1 MNSDSVEDIGNASA
15 LLQALVKDLRSNQ
28 SSADRVSVL
37 ANRITNLV
45 KGMHQLTFERAENNA
60 ALIQIHSSAVTLWNI
75 AVAMKTGSGQAGK
88 TENAKLRHAACKL
101 SILANA
107 AETSEVT
114 YRKQLVMTAKTGRA
128 WLDCENLAMA
138 DECLALA
145 SECWNGLQKLWSSR
159 DEHILSTSEQ
169 SKQIA
174 ECERY
179 MFRVFC
185 YRAETSFSMSQQDKA
200 QLYVTKAKEFLGRLP
215 TKECNTL
222 AELCYNFGVDTYYRE
237 EYEKCIAWLRESYDL
252 RKENSSSGANK
263 QQATTLRLMAN
274 AYLDWDSKQHWQM
287 ALNAVDLANSEH
299 GHPAGLYLKA
309 KLLLMGNGD
318 EEFPCSR
325 LRSVFEET
333 LLHPDLKVDLGLCA
347 VNLAVQYKRAQL
359 AFDCLE
365 ILESRF
371 KNSLDLYKVDLEHLE
386 LLLKNDKDEDAK
398 ALIEKCIVEQM
409 ERSLDSQICQRFH
422 ILLWE
427 KAASAYEKDYREAL
441 DWYNYSLS
449 FFSSREE
456 NVKNIGKLLR
466 NKCSCYMNLQ
476 DYEKAK
482 EAIVEAEQS
491 DPDSPVIQFYKF
503 KIALAEGQDTIAVD
517 AMTKMSEIGSNYD
530 KIVSETDAHG
540 LLCLAAQQALEQKN
554 HNVAVSA
561 LEKVVASSADNQQVL
576 TSLRC
581 LTRLKLTH
589 STDSGA
595 KEDHSSFLRY
605 LQTALDHLNQMELVR
620 DSNVLTEA
628 AWFMKIAW
636 NLALESTDCCADM
649 QELFVFCY
657 KFSCLCPMESSNLVR
672 QKNCLVMAAASAVQA
687 AREQSDGDEKTKLLK
702 QCLEYVDASRVL
714 RKKIG
719 IGGLGS
725 SLKDESLLLLAL
737 YEFEAKAQLGDSDLC
752 FCLDAAEALPN
763 ADPGTFETFAALAV
777 EPPCHHREI
786 SMRALRIAIK
796 KHLAMDVIDFTKLS
810 KAFHS
815 LVHHSLSSGRSS
827 DAESKEEAFTVCQD
841 ICEIIEN
848 KAKGCYPE
856 IQILWLMTKAWNCGI
871 NLFSAGGHE
880 AGEKWCGLAMRLLH
894 HLSTFKCNYQ
904 DKMTK
909 VYGDILDRM
918 ERNTFKGQVEE

>member
-1 MNSDSVEDIGNASA
+1 M
-15 LLQALVKDLRSNQ
+15 Q
-28 SSADRVSVL
+28 
-37 ANRITNLV
+37 
-45 KGMHQLTFERAENNA
+45 
-60 ALIQIHSSAVTLWNI
+60 
-75 AVAMKTGSGQAGK
+75 
-88 TENAKLRHAACKL
+88 
-101 SILANA
+101 
-107 AETSEVT
+107 
-114 YRKQLVMTAKTGRA
+114 
-128 WLDCENLAMA
+128 
-138 DECLALA
+138 
-145 SECWNGLQKLWSSR
+145 
-159 DEHILSTSEQ
+159 
-169 SKQIA
+169 
-174 ECERY
+174 
-179 MFRVFC
+179 
-185 YRAETSFSMSQQDKA
+185 
-200 QLYVTKAKEFLGRLP
+200 
-215 TKECNTL
+215 
-222 AELCYNFGVDTYYRE
+222 
-237 EYEKCIAWLRESYDL
+237 
-252 RKENSSSGANK
+252 
-263 QQATTLRLMAN
+263 
-274 AYLDWDSKQHWQM
+274 
-287 ALNAVDLANSEH
+287 
-299 GHPAGLYLKA
+299 
-309 KLLLMGNGD
+309 
-318 EEFPCSR
+318 
-325 LRSVFEET
+325 
-333 LLHPDLKVDLGLCA
+333 
-347 VNLAVQYKRAQL
+347 
-359 AFDCLE
+359 
-365 ILESRF
+365 
-371 KNSLDLYKVDLEHLE
+371 
-386 LLLKNDKDEDAK
+386 
-398 ALIEKCIVEQM
+398 
-409 ERSLDSQICQRFH
+409 
-422 ILLWE
+422 
-427 KAASAYEKDYREAL
+427 
-441 DWYNYSLS
+441 
-449 FFSSREE
+449 
-456 NVKNIGKLLR
+456 R

-576 TSLRC
+576 TSLR
-581 LTRLKLTH
+581 
-589 STDSGA
+589 
-595 KEDHSSFLRY
+595 EDHSSFLRY

-657 KFSCLCPMESSNLVR
+657 K
-672 QKNCLVMAAASAVQA
+672 
-687 AREQSDGDEKTKLLK
+687 TKLLK

-719 IGGLGS
+719 IGGL
-725 SLKDESLLLLAL
+725 DESLLLLAL

>member
-1 MNSDSVEDIGNASA
+1 MNGDGLEDIGKAST

-28 SSADRVSVL
+28 NSEERVAVL
-37 ANRITNLV
+37 ADRITNLTCR
-45 KGMHQLTFERAENNA
+45 MHQLTFERADNNA
-60 ALIQIHSSAVTLWNI
+60 VLIQIHSNAVTLWNI
-75 AVAMKTGSGQAGK
+75 AVAMKTGSGQTGT

-101 SILANA
+101 SFFANA
-107 AETSEVT
+107 AETCEVT
-114 YRKQLVMTAKTGRA
+114 YRKQLVMTTKTGRA
-128 WLDCENLAMA
+128 WLEIVGKTTVL
-138 DECLALA
+138 LKLQ
-145 SECWNGLQKLWSSR
+145 CWNGLQKSWSSR
-159 DEHILSTSEQ
+159 DEHDSPTPEQ

-179 MFRVFC
+179 MFRVYC
-185 YRAETSFSMSQQDKA
+185 YRAETSFSMCQQDRT
-200 QLYVTKAKEFLGRLP
+200 QLNVAKAKEFMGRLP
-215 TKECNTL
+215 AKECITL

-237 EYEKCIAWLRESYDL
+237 EYEKCIAWLRESYDI
-252 RKENSSSGANK
+252 RKENGSSGANK
-263 QQATTLRLMAN
+263 RQATTLRLMAN

-287 ALNAVDLANSEH
+287 ALNAADLANSEH

-318 EEFPCSR
+318 EELPCSR
-325 LRSVFEET
+325 LWSAFEDT
-333 LLHPDLKVDLGLCA
+333 LRHPDLKVDLGLCA
-347 VNLAVQYKRAQL
+347 VNLAVQYKRTEL
-359 AFDCLE
+359 TFDCLK

-371 KNSLDLYKVDLEHLE
+371 KNSPDLYKVQLEHLE
-386 LLLKNDKDEDAK
+386 LLLTNNKDEDAK
-398 ALIEKCIVEQM
+398 ALIEKCIVDQM
-409 ERSLDSQICQRFH
+409 ERSLDFQICQRFH

-427 KAASAYEKDYREAL
+427 KAASAYERKSYREAL

-449 FFSSREE
+449 FFSSKEE
-456 NVKNIGKLLR
+456 DIKNIGKLLR

-482 EAIVEAEQS
+482 EVIVEAEQS

-503 KIALAEGQDTIAVD
+503 KIALAEGQDVVAVD
-517 AMTKMSEIGSNYD
+517 AMTKISEVGSNQD
-530 KIVSETDAHG
+530 NDVAETNAHG
-540 LLCLAAQQALEQKN
+540 LICLAAQLALEQKN
-554 HNVAVSA
+554 HNVAVNA

-581 LTRLKLTH
+581 LTRLKLTQ

-595 KEDHSSFLRY
+595 KKDYSSFLLY
-605 LQTALDHLNQMELVR
+605 LQTALDRLNQMELVS
-620 DSNVLTEA
+620 DSNVQTEA
-628 AWFMKIAW
+628 IWFMKIAW
-636 NLALESTDCCADM
+636 NLALESTDCCTEM
-649 QELFVFCY
+649 QELFLFCY
-657 KFSCLCPMESSNLVR
+657 KFSCLCLMESSNLVR

-687 AREQSDGDEKTKLLK
+687 AREKISGDEKTKLLRK
-702 QCLEYVDASRVL
+702 CLGHVDACRVL

-719 IGGLGS
+719 IGGLNS

-752 FCLDAAEALPN
+752 FCLDAAEALLN

-777 EPPCHHREI
+777 EPPAYHREI

-815 LVHHSLSSGRSS
+815 LVHHALSSGSSS
-827 DAESKEEAFTVCQD
+827 DAESKEEAFAVYQD
-841 ICEIIEN
+841 ICKIIEN
-848 KAKGCYPE
+848 QAKGCYPE
-856 IQILWLMTKAWNCGI
+856 IQILWLMTKAWNCGV

-880 AGEKWCGLAMRLLH
+880 AGEKWCGLAMKLLH

-918 ERNTFKGQVEE
+918 ERNTLKGQVEE